1 VYVIWLEQPPTI
13 SQQKASKKT
22 FVQTCTGGINGHHHV
37 RTDERPPLGPLPP
50 TLTVLLGIIH
60 QEPEQGLHKGLRHQV
75 YRPRTGQHLCDHAPG
90 LHVEDDLQGG
100 EGGEAVEEEG
110 VEGGAL
116 LEGRVEDVV
125 QAGGLEAVAGGFLQL
140 EAFEAEAEIAV
151 ALLQHLGRENGFQ
164 L

>member
-1 VYVIWLEQPPTI
+1 MSFGYNIH
-13 SQQKASKKT
+13 QQKALKKT

-37 RTDERPPLGPLPP
+37 RADDRPPLHPLPDILP
-50 TLTVLLGIIH
+50 MLLGIVH
-60 QEPEQGLHKGLRHQV
+60 QEPEQGLHKGLCHQV
-75 YRPRTGQHLCDHAPG
+75 HRPRTRQHLCDQAPG

-100 EGGEAVEEEG
+100 EGREAVEEEG

-116 LEGRVEDVV
+116 LEGGVEDVV
-125 QAGGLEAVAGGFLQL
+125 EAGGLQAVARGFLQL

-151 ALLQHLGRENGFQ
+151 ALLQHLGRENRCQ